1 MKARRIFKRAVV
13 LLAAWGLLPWRL
25 ADYLLKRWKMG
36 AL

>member
-1 MKARRIFKRAVV
+1 MKPRRLFKRLVV

-25 ADYLLKRWKMG
+25 ADCLLKRWKMG